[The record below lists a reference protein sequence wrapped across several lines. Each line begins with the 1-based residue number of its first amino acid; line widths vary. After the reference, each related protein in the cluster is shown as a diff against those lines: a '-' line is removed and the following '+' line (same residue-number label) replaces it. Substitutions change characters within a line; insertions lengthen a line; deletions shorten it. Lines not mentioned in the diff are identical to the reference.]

1 MQPCFLSRFFR
12 AETVAL
18 PVGIWLA
25 FALGLGMAGT
35 ALLMSLFGGR
45 KKEGIG
51 QRIAIFLSLSLL
63 YLLVF
68 LSFVRQIAAEFALT
82 WKDCILVNCI
92 QSIAF
97 SQLLESITF
106 SQLH

>member
-1 MQPCFLSRFFR
+1 MVKLLVAIIPAILVVAIAILSVQNATLLSITFFR

-45 KKEGIG
+45 KKRG
-51 QRIAIFLSLSLL
+51 
-63 YLLVF
+63 
-68 LSFVRQIAAEFALT
+68 
-82 WKDCILVNCI
+82 
-92 QSIAF
+92 
-97 SQLLESITF
+97 
-106 SQLH
+106 